1 MAVRKYP
8 PQETLDRMKAWCD
21 LQERAHSEA
30 RKKLNSWGVY
40 GEEAENML
48 AELIGSNYLNEE
60 RFARAYTRGKYR
72 IKAWGWKK
80 IEMSLKAKGV
90 SSYSLNAAFD
100 EIDQGEYLAGLMN
113 LAEKKERL
121 IKESDPFKRKQKLL
135 RFLVSKGYSYD
146 EAKKAVEEVL
156 N

>member
-21 LQERAHSEA
+21 LQERAHSDA

-40 GEEAENML
+40 GEEAENIL
-48 AELIGSNYLNEE
+48 AELISANYLNEE
-60 RFARAYTRGKYR
+60 RFARAFTRGKYR
-72 IKAWGWKK
+72 MKAWGWKK
-80 IEMSLKAKGV
+80 IEQALKAKGV
-90 SSYSLNAAFD
+90 SSYSLRGAFD
-100 EIDQGEYLAGLMN
+100 EIDQEEYRAGLIE
-113 LAEKKERL
+113 LATKKERVL
-121 IKESDPFKRKQKLL
+121 SESNPFRRKQKLL

-146 EAKKAVEEVL
+146 EANKAAEEVL

>member
-40 GEEAENML
+40 GDEAENML

-90 SSYSLNAAFD
+90 SSYSLNVAFD
-100 EIDQGEYLAGLMN
+100 EIDQEEYLAGLMN

>member
-1 MAVRKYP
+1 MVVRKYP

-30 RKKLNSWGVY
+30 RKKLNAWGVY
-40 GEEAENML
+40 GEEAENIL

-90 SSYSLNAAFD
+90 SSYSLKAAFE
-100 EIDQGEYLAGLMN
+100 EIDQEEYLAGLMS
-113 LAEKKERL
+113 LAEKKGKL
-121 IKESDPFKRKQKLL
+121 IKESNPFKRKQKLL
-135 RFLVSKGYSYD
+135 RFLVSKGYLYD

-156 N
+156 K